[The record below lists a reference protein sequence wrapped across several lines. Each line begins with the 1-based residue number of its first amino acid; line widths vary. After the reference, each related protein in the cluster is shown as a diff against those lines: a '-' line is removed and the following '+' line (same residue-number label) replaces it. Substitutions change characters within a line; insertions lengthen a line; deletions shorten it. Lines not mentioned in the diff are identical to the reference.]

1 MLDNLLSNVTYWLLD
16 VIKWHSKKANG
27 NCLFCKFWRYEHPQ
41 ILAGQGSMGLEILD
55 QVEHVEALIVPVG
68 GGSLIAG
75 VAFAVKSL
83 HPRCQI
89 IVRAWFCT

>member
-1 MLDNLLSNVTYWLLD
+1 
-16 VIKWHSKKANG
+16 
-27 NCLFCKFWRYEHPQ
+27 
-41 ILAGQGSMGLEILD
+41 MGLEILD

-89 IVRAWFCT
+89 IVRA